1 MARLLAEVPDK
12 EHKYLKMCCAQLG
25 VTMRSFITAAII
37 EKVEKQEDEWLLA
50 DIEQDSLFEKYDN
63 GEMQFIM
70 WDDYIKQSKEE
81 IASVSN

>member
-37 EKVEKQEDEWLLA
+37 EKVERQEDEWLMQ
-50 DIEQDSLFEKYDN
+50 DIEEAGEDN
-63 GEMQFIM
+63 
-70 WDDYIKQSKEE
+70 EE
-81 IASVSN
+81 SILYMDANGVKHDIYS